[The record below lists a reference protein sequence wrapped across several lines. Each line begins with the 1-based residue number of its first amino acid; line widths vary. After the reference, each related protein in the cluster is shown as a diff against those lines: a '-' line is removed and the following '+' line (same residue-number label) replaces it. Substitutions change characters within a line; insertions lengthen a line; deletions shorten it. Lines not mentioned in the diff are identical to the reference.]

1 MICFLV
7 VCVLLILIVLLQ
19 KGRGGGL
26 GSAFG
31 GGGGSSAFGTR
42 TGDVFTWVT
51 ILLTGL
57 FLVLAI
63 LMVLAVKNSVQIA
76 PVATVVVTPAEWP
89 QDKIGKNKLKIL
101 MKCQTKGAS
110 IHYTTDGKEPTEKSN
125 RYSKTLVP
133 VQDGWTLKVKAFSPG
148 KSDSKT
154 VTIKYKKPEKKLL
167 NDKPAAPATTPE
179 VVNPAVPTGSTP
191 VKKPDVN
198 PVAPKTTR

>member
-42 TGDVFTWVT
+42 TGDVFTWIT
-51 ILLTGL
+51 IVLTGL

-63 LMVLAVKNSVQIA
+63 LMVLAVRSSVHIV
-76 PVATVVVTPAEWP
+76 PVAKVTVTPTQWP
-89 QDKIGKNKLKIL
+89 QGQITKNKLKVF

-110 IHYTTDGKEPTEKSN
+110 IHYTTDGTEPTQKSN
-125 RYSKTLVP
+125 RYSKTAVP
-133 VQDGWTLKVKAFSPG
+133 VQDRWTLKAKAFSPG
-148 KSDSKT
+148 KSDSQT
-154 VTIKYKKPEKKLL
+154 VTITYKKLEEPAKKVVDL
-167 NDKPAAPATTPE
+167 KPTAPAA
-179 VVNPAVPTGSTP
+179 SD
-191 VKKPDVN
+191 K
-198 PVAPKTTR
+198 PVAPVKDTASDAK